1 MIAIV
6 IILIAVMITLNDSN
20 NCIEIAHAFSPTTT
34 PPPPPSRRHGT
45 ALLSAEDLASI
56 IITKER
62 GTTATIQQR
71 ARLRGSDKPTND
83 HGDERTNIVALRSDN
98 NNNRIVP
105 TADVDEAKSAL
116 MELVP
121 RMMKGGGRNEY
132 EYYRMVEKYVN
143 LLEGGY
149 VPVVTLEFLNL
160 AMSGEW
166 QLLLSTNLTSSS
178 RRTNEKRLRLRELVQ
193 QIEPSTA
200 NGGLDGKLTNVA
212 RWDYAEEEEEE
223 RVMTNQEENDDDDD
237 DEDGMGKNEIV
248 VFDSH
253 GTFSTKCSYSIKAGS
268 RMSVTLNDHELRPNW
283 GSKIPIDIPKLV
295 GYIHNAIPN
304 ELFDPNYHSLDTT
317 YLDADLRIVRWTGP
331 RNEGVR
337 NIFIRKGEFGNFSP
351 TTTTTTSGG
360 GGVLE

>member
-1 MIAIV
+1 
-6 IILIAVMITLNDSN
+6 
-20 NCIEIAHAFSPTTT
+20 
-34 PPPPPSRRHGT
+34 
-45 ALLSAEDLASI
+45 
-56 IITKER
+56 
-62 GTTATIQQR
+62 
-71 ARLRGSDKPTND
+71 
-83 HGDERTNIVALRSDN
+83 
-98 NNNRIVP
+98 
-105 TADVDEAKSAL
+105 
-116 MELVP
+116 
-121 RMMKGGGRNEY
+121 MKGGGRNEY
-132 EYYRMVEKYVN
+132 EYCMVEKYVN
-143 LLEGGY
+143 LLEGIY
-149 VPVVTLEFLNL
+149 VPVVTLDFLNL

-223 RVMTNQEENDDDDD
+223 RVMTNQEENDDDDDDDDDD